1 MDLTAIS
8 SRFPSVV
15 KPEQKVTFRDKLKWT
30 GIILVMFFVLGSI
43 NVWGVDM
50 AAVAQFEFLE
60 IVFGSKFG
68 SLLTLGIGPIVTAS
82 IILQLLVG
90 SKILNWDTKSEE
102 GKKKFM
108 GTQKVLTIAFCVF
121 EAVAYVAAGAVPPAG
136 GSIALAAVVMAQ
148 LALGGYIVM
157 IMDDMCQKWGIG
169 SGVSLFIAAG
179 VAKTIFVRTFS
190 PPIGDTG
197 GGLIAS
203 FITSLSS
210 GQPVMGAINLLPLI
224 ATLVVFVIVVYVQG
238 IRIEIPMAFSLPFG
252 KFASRRWPLKFLYS
266 SNIPVILTA
275 AVIANVQVLAKM
287 LSAKGITFL
296 GNYDKSGQVVG
307 GLAYYLTSPNSIG
320 LMIVAV
326 LAGVLSLGFAILAAW
341 LWKKHYIKMAL
352 IGAIVGGAAGMLVLT
367 SVPQIPAVAL
377 SDYARAAT
385 YMLAMMVGS
394 VIFSVFWVNTA
405 GMDAASVS
413 EQFKSSFLMIPGFR
427 RDPRIIEQVLERYIP
442 SLAVLGGAFVGFLAG
457 FADLTNALGTGTGIL
472 LSVMI
477 VYQFYESIAQQY
489 MEELTPGV
497 RKFLGG

>member
-1 MDLTAIS
+1 MDIS
-8 SRFPSVV
+8 SIAARLPSVI
-15 KPEQKVTFRDKLKWT
+15 KPELKLTFRDKMKWT
-30 GIILVMFFVLGSI
+30 GIILVLFFVLGSI

-90 SKILNWDTKSEE
+90 SKIIKWDTKSEE
-102 GKKKFM
+102 GKRKFTS
-108 GTQKVLTIAFCVF
+108 TQKILTIAFCIF
-121 EAVAYVAAGAVPPAG
+121 EAVAYVSAGAVPAAG
-136 GSIALAAVVMAQ
+136 GSFALAALVMIQ

-157 IMDDMCQKWGIG
+157 IMDDMCTKWGIG

-179 VAKTIFVRTFS
+179 VAKTIFVRAFS

-203 FITSLSS
+203 FITSLTS
-210 GQPVMGAINLLPLI
+210 GQPVMGIINLLPLI
-224 ATLVVFVIVVYVQG
+224 ATLAVFVIVVYIQG

-287 LSAKGITFL
+287 LSQKGVTFL
-296 GNYDKSGQVVG
+296 GEYDKTGNIVG
-307 GLAYYLTSPNSIG
+307 GFAYYVTAPNSIG
-320 LMIVAV
+320 LMIMMV
-326 LAGVLSLGFAILAAW
+326 LAGIIGLGMALAAVW
-341 LWKKHYIKMAL
+341 LWKKHSIKMAVL
-352 IGAIVGGAAGMLVLT
+352 GGAIGMVLGFLIIM
-367 SVPQIPAVAL
+367 SVPQIPAVQAV
-377 SDYARAAT
+377 DYARSVT
-385 YMLAMMVGS
+385 YMLAMIIGS

-427 RDPRIIEQVLERYIP
+427 RDPRIIEQVLSRYIP
-442 SLAVLGGAFVGFLAG
+442 SLAVLGGAFVGFLAS

-477 VYQFYESIAQQY
+477 VYQFYETISQQY
-489 MEELTPGV
+489 MEEMTPGL
-497 RKFLGG
+497 RKFLEG